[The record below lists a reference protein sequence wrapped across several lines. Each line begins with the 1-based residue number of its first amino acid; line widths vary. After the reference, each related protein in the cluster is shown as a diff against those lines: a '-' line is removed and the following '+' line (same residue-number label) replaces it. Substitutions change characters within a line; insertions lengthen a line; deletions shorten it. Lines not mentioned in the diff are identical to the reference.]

1 LDRDTLS
8 LLSTLFSFFYLLHT
22 FIFSNTKY
30 LMNILVIMVDK
41 EKAIMQIL
49 RWVKLWGFFCF
60 NWIVLFAITHVIVHC
75 FLRCINHERKVK
87 YGHVMFQK
95 RGLKFLDD
103 LHWLFDHL
111 NINVEAKCGSPLTS
125 AL

>member
-1 LDRDTLS
+1 
-8 LLSTLFSFFYLLHT
+8 
-22 FIFSNTKY
+22 
-30 LMNILVIMVDK
+30 MNILVIMVDK